1 MKQLYDDYEPETP
14 EIARTT
20 KKPKPAIVLPIPP
33 PRQILPPLSAFP
45 SGDSNSMPPSHPTM
59 VLPPGAP
66 SGIWG
71 NPKLATTLEP
81 TQRTTTT
88 QLPPTTSIIIQP
100 MINRLVTKGDIK
112 SKEMTLQQLMES
124 NSKNGIPLDE
134 SSIVLPENLSPQ
146 LIAEIMAEPDD
157 ESEEDYEDAEAATTE
172 KIAWEKS
179 STRKILK
186 TPDSDAI
193 RKKATTTQN
202 PNFFKINEN
211 DADDEV
217 QRQIQRMQVSE
228 TSRTTSS
235 ITTTTTTAPSTPL
248 TTVTEPETTS
258 ATQIVTTAQTSTVP
272 ITSSE
277 EIIVTAATQQL
288 ETSTEQQ
295 QQQVEAAG
303 KASEFSMS
311 DSDFG
316 RRFTT
321 NDEFGSEEEKNK
333 SNEQMNVKPELHI
346 KHDFGNNIQRVDF
359 DSNIGIV
366 LPVLPTQPPTS
377 GVVIT
382 EEIPAMQPTAPAK
395 LFKVVQPS
403 VPMTAPRLPFGF
415 SPKSSEVEKVYD
427 SKSVQPQK
435 QVIAATEQQESAE
448 IVEVIQTT
456 TTRKPRKPKLKK
468 HKLGKN
474 KRRKLSRRL
483 KMLNNKIKVSEIAL
497 LPTEL
502 AFKLPESEGR
512 KVLPLTTIATI
523 SERKVNR
530 TLEKI
535 DKLLE
540 RIETE
545 GVRSNTVRKIFVF
558 FKRFLVLARN
568 ESKSATLRRNARN

>member
-1 MKQLYDDYEPETP
+1 
-14 EIARTT
+14 
-20 KKPKPAIVLPIPP
+20 
-33 PRQILPPLSAFP
+33 
-45 SGDSNSMPPSHPTM
+45 
-59 VLPPGAP
+59 
-66 SGIWG
+66 
-71 NPKLATTLEP
+71 
-81 TQRTTTT
+81 
-88 QLPPTTSIIIQP
+88 
-100 MINRLVTKGDIK
+100 
-112 SKEMTLQQLMES
+112 
-124 NSKNGIPLDE
+124 
-134 SSIVLPENLSPQ
+134 
-146 LIAEIMAEPDD
+146 MAEPDD

-202 PNFFKINEN
+202 PNFFKISEN

-217 QRQIQRMQVSE
+217 QRQIQRMQVPE

-235 ITTTTTTAPSTPL
+235 ITTTTTTTTAPSTPL

-258 ATQIVTTAQTSTVP
+258 TTQIVTTAQTSTVP

-277 EIIVTAATQQL
+277 EIVVTAATQQL

-303 KASEFSMS
+303 KASEFSIS
-311 DSDFG
+311 DSDFE

-321 NDEFGSEEEKNK
+321 NDDFGSEEEKNK

-346 KHDFGNNIQRVDF
+346 KHDFGNNIQRIDF
-359 DSNIGIV
+359 DSNTGIV
-366 LPVLPTQPPTS
+366 LPILPTQPPTS
-377 GVVIT
+377 GIVIT
-382 EEIPAMQPTAPAK
+382 EEISAMQPTAPAK

-415 SPKSSEVEKVYD
+415 SPKSPEVEKVYD

-448 IVEVIQTT
+448 IVEAIQTT

-502 AFKLPESEGR
+502 AFNLPESEGR

-535 DKLLE
+535 DRLLE
-540 RIETE
+540 KIETE
-545 GVRSNTVRKIFVF
+545 GVHSNTPVMNQSQQLYEETLEIE
-558 FKRFLVLARN
+558 KRLSELQKEVNKSKKKMEKAKAPLPSVDVVEGDTARALSWMIAN
-568 ESKSATLRRNARN
+568 MSKTVEDNPSVSVVDMIPLERVVDTPAFRLQSRTQNGVNSQNVIVALKQENDSVNLIRRNIPMMLQIKYKDEDEVL